1 MKMKNRS
8 HRYDIKR
15 PKSRH
20 RHNIVNIKSVSI
32 WLCLHVLSNTWK
44 ATFEKAKKV
53 KLKKLSNTEAVEKSV
68 AYTKSISSLVFS
80 WDLIHSK
87 W

>member
-1 MKMKNRS
+1 MS
-8 HRYDIKR
+8 QYDYAYTY
-15 PKSRH
+15 
-20 RHNIVNIKSVSI
+20 SVT
-32 WLCLHVLSNTWK
+32 LEKT
-44 ATFEKAKKV
+44 TFEKAKKV